1 MCANVDYSHRNQLA
15 RITALARL
23 APRRGRP
30 RKFTAPSR
38 PVTLTL
44 PEHVLAALATLDPD
58 VSRAIVRLAQ
68 PLIAKRPH
76 PPAELAT
83 FGRHSVIVVNPSRTF
98 EKRTGVELLHLP
110 DGRALISF
118 AQPMTIASLELLIED
133 SLEGKTLTALDRE
146 IFEAIGGILKSAR
159 RSDNIIL
166 LQRNIIVL
174 ETRRAAAPT
183 RPAASIRRI
192 SK

>member
-1 MCANVDYSHRNQLA
+1 MIVA
-15 RITALARL
+15 RTTAAARPV
-23 APRRGRP
+23 PRRGRP

-44 PEHVLAALATLDPD
+44 PEHVIDALTALDPD
-58 VSRAIVRLAQ
+58 LSRAVVRLAQ
-68 PLIAKRPH
+68 PMLADAPH

-83 FGRHSVIVVNPSRTF
+83 FGRHSVIVVNPSRTL
-98 EKRTGVELLHLP
+98 EQRTGVELLHLP

-118 AQPMTIASLELLIED
+118 DQPMTIAGLELLIED
-133 SLEGKTLTALDRE
+133 ALDDKSLPPADRE
-146 IFEAIGGILKSAR
+146 IFGAIGSILKAAR
-159 RSDNIIL
+159 RSVTVVL

-174 ETRRAAAPT
+174 ETRRAAAP
-183 RPAASIRRI
+183 IRRI